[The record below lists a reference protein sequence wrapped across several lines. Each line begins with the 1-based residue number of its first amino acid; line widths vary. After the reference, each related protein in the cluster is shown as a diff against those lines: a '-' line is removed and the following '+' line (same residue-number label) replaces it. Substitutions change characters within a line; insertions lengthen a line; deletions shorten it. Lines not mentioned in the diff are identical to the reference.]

1 MDGYDLTVSDPAAPR
16 PTICL
21 TMIVRNAATTVG
33 AALDSAAPHITS
45 WVIIDTGSDDG
56 TPDLIR
62 RHMAR
67 FGIPGAI
74 HEQPSRTLGDDQ
86 TVALALAQG
95 HGDYIWVMDAE
106 DRVVGEP
113 DFSRLCCDVY
123 WLRHADRGD
132 VAWRAQVFRDGVQA
146 RYEGV
151 SQAFAT
157 WDDALIDV
165 RLQGSY
171 HLENRHPDNQG
182 PVEWRHARG
191 HELLLAAVERDP
203 KDAPSVLDLAQS
215 YYAQGDF
222 VNAKAWYARRMKM
235 GSWSEEIFY
244 AMHRIADSM
253 ANLGAPWADVQD
265 AYLKAW
271 EFQPNRAEPLY
282 AIALHYFGERRYL
295 LAHEFALRAAA
306 IPFPQSDQLCVH
318 DDVYSWRAADMQA
331 VCASWIGKPAESFEL
346 DRRVL
351 ARPELPDGDRK
362 RIAANRD
369 TLVPTTFYAAVR
381 YPDAI
386 VHSLR
391 PTAGHEQQAGVV
403 VSIIAGPDLVTTEQ
417 MLNSFLNCCADI
429 SRIGRF
435 LMVDPGLSAE
445 DGATLGERY
454 PFLEFTR
461 AGIGENPGSELAH
474 IREEIDGRLWL
485 HLGQAWWF
493 FTPEN
498 LLTRLGAVLD
508 AEPEVFQVG
517 VNLGDAVR
525 LTGTSAAEATVQRA
539 TGTGRYVITDV
550 AAHGPAMF
558 DTARLDRA
566 GGANPADTDPIAE
579 LGRRAA
585 AAGLRTAT
593 LDEVLCTA
601 VV

>member
-1 MDGYDLTVSDPAAPR
+1 
-16 PTICL
+16 
-21 TMIVRNAATTVG
+21 MIVRNAATTVG

-67 FGIPGAI
+67 LGIPGVI
-74 HEQPSRTLGDDQ
+74 HEQPSGTLGDDQ
-86 TVALALAQG
+86 TAALALAQG

-165 RLQGSY
+165 RLQGGY
-171 HLENRHPDNQG
+171 HLENRHRGSQG
-182 PVEWRHARG
+182 PVEWRYARD
-191 HELLLAAVERDP
+191 HELLLAAVGRDP
-203 KDAPSVLDLAQS
+203 KDAPSVFDLAQS
-215 YYAQGDF
+215 FYTHGDF

-235 GSWSEEIFY
+235 GGWSEEIFY
-244 AMHRIADSM
+244 AMYRIADSM

-295 LAHEFALRAAA
+295 LAHEFARRAAA

-318 DDVYSWRAADMQA
+318 DDVYTWRAADMQA

-346 DRRVL
+346 DRRLL

-381 YPDAI
+381 YPHAI

-391 PTAGHEQQAGVV
+391 PTAGHERQAEVV

-429 SRIGRF
+429 ARIGRF

-461 AGIGENPGSELAH
+461 AEIGENPGSELAH

-498 LLTRLGAVLD
+498 LLTRLSAVLD

-517 VNLGDAVR
+517 INLGDAAR

-550 AAHGPAMF
+550 AARGPAMF
-558 DTARLDRA
+558 DTARLDRV